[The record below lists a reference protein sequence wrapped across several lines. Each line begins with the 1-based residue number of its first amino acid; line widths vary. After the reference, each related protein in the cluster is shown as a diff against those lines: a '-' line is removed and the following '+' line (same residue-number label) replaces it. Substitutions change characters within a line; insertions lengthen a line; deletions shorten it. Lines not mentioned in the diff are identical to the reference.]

1 MLGYG
6 FSHAGGPEV
15 IDAIDLATPAPGPQE
30 IQIQSQAIGLNN
42 RDRIARQMGG
52 SGLTVPG
59 YDVAGI
65 VSAVGDQ
72 VTQFALGDRV
82 VARTTSAYA
91 EIVTAA
97 ADMSV
102 LLPESITPEN
112 GVALI
117 TPGVTGYRMV
127 ELGHIHDGET
137 VIVKGASGGVGSAAI
152 QLAVA
157 RGASVIGIAASRH
170 EVDVNQL
177 GVEHFVAY
185 DRGNPV

>member
-30 IQIQSQAIGLNN
+30 IQIKSQAIGLNN

-91 EIVTAA
+91 ELVTAA

-117 TPGVTGYRMV
+117 TP
-127 ELGHIHDGET
+127 
-137 VIVKGASGGVGSAAI
+137 A
-152 QLAVA
+152 
-157 RGASVIGIAASRH
+157 
-170 EVDVNQL
+170 
-177 GVEHFVAY
+177 
-185 DRGNPV
+185 